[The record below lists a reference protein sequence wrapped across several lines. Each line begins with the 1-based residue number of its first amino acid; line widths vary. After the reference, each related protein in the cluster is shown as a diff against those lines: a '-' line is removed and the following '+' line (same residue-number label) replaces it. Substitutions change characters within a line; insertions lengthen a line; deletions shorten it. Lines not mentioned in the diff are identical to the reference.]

1 MVLIIV
7 VVFSFLSKILILLG
21 ALIRALPKY
30 SHGLGVGVRMV
41 EEGLPNVGII
51 FGSGLISWKAV
62 KAIGTFC
69 YCRMV
74 NLVPKE

>member
-7 VVFSFLSKILILLG
+7 VVFSFLSKILILWG

-30 SHGLGVGVRMV
+30 SHDLGVGVRV
-41 EEGLPNVGII
+41 VKEGLPNVGII
-51 FGSGLISWKAV
+51 FGSGLISCKAV
-62 KAIGTFC
+62 EAIGTFC

-74 NLVPKE
+74 NLVPEE